1 MTPKLPPINEMPP
14 KKLEQMRLVLLV
26 ARHGASR
33 ALELLPAET
42 SYNPP
47 TSQLIP
53 KNEPGFA
60 RPARV

>member
-1 MTPKLPPINEMPP
+1 MTPKLPPIEMMPL
-14 KKLEQMRLVLLV
+14 KKLEQMRLALLA
-26 ARHGASR
+26 ARHGAVR

-53 KNEPGFA
+53 KNEPDFA
-60 RPARV
+60 RPARF